1 MTMIYCEARTSRNK
15 NLYTFKV
22 QGDEI
27 IVMQYQTSAGS
38 IMVYKGFLTPNG
50 TNFYVSENTNFTH
63 CI

>member
-1 MTMIYCEARTSRNK
+1 MIYCEARTSRNK
-15 NLYTFKV
+15 DLYRFKV

-50 TNFYVSENTNFTH
+50 THFYV
-63 CI
+63 